1 MAMEHPV
8 YIAPMQWFYPIGN
21 TAAVSLTQ
29 DLPPGKQANCLVLG
43 NGDPRNI
50 LFTLYNEENSGR
62 YLPDEF

>member
-1 MAMEHPV
+1 
-8 YIAPMQWFYPIGN
+8 MQWFYPIGN

-50 LFTLYNEENSGR
+50 LFTLYNEENEG
-62 YLPDEF
+62 